1 MTELRTEL
9 RNESNAKSRKEKFRI
24 LGCNDSKGEQ
34 IVRANMTYWEDA
46 WRRLKQNKVAI
57 FCLGILIFITILCI
71 IGPYLTP
78 YKFEA
83 NDSSVINLGP
93 SGKHYFGTDDLG
105 RDMFARVCVGGR
117 VSLIIGLAGALIDT
131 VVGVLYG
138 GIAGYLGGR
147 VDNIM
152 MRIVEILISIPYLLV
167 VVLVSLVLGKGMT
180 SIIIAMTITG
190 WVGMA
195 RLVRGQVLQ
204 IKEQEYVLA
213 AQALGASSMRIILR
227 HLLPN
232 TIGIMIVA
240 ITFDVPVF
248 IFGEAFLSFIGLGI
262 QSPDT
267 SWGAIASSAQQ
278 YLMFYPEQLFFP
290 SLFISLTMLSF
301 NLLGDGLRD
310 ALDPRLRQ

>member
-1 MTELRTEL
+1 MAEL
-9 RNESNAKSRKEKFRI
+9 RKEKFKI
-24 LGCNDSKGEQ
+24 VGCNECQGEK
-34 IVRANMTYWEDA
+34 IVRPNITYWQDA

-57 FCLGILIFITILCI
+57 LSLIILGVITILCI
-71 IGPYLTP
+71 IGPHLTP
-78 YKFEA
+78 YKFEV
-83 NDSSVINLGP
+83 NDSGVINLSP

-117 VSLIIGLAGALIDT
+117 VSLIIGLVGALIDT
-131 VVGVLYG
+131 TVGVLYG
-138 GIAGYLGGR
+138 GIAGYFGGK
-147 VDNIM
+147 VDIIM
-152 MRIVEILISIPYLLV
+152 MRIVEVLISIPYLLV
-167 VVLVSLVLGKGMT
+167 VVLISLVLGKGMM
-180 SIIIAMTITG
+180 SLIIAMTLTG

-262 QSPDT
+262 QSPAT
-267 SWGAIASSAQQ
+267 SWGAIAASAQQ

>member
-1 MTELRTEL
+1 MAEL
-9 RNESNAKSRKEKFRI
+9 RKEKFKI
-24 LGCNDSKGEQ
+24 VGCGNSEGET
-34 IVRANMTYWEDA
+34 IVRPNMTYWQDA
-46 WRRLKQNKVAI
+46 WRRLKQNKIAI
-57 FCLGILIFITILCI
+57 LSLIILGIITFLCI
-71 IGPYLTP
+71 VGPHLTP
-78 YKFEA
+78 YKFQTV
-83 NDSSVINLGP
+83 DSSIINMAAN
-93 SGKHYFGTDDLG
+93 GKHYFGTDDLG

-117 VSLIIGLAGALIDT
+117 VSLIIGLIGAVIDT
-131 VVGVLYG
+131 TVGVLYG
-138 GIAGYLGGR
+138 GIAGYFGGK
-147 VDNIM
+147 VDVIM
-152 MRIVEILISIPYLLV
+152 MRIVEVLISIPYLLV
-167 VVLVSLVLGKGMT
+167 VVLISLVLGKGMLAL
-180 SIIIAMTITG
+180 IIAMTITG

-195 RLVRGQVLQ
+195 RLIRGQVLQ

-213 AQALGASSMRIILR
+213 AQVLGASSMRIILK

-232 TIGIMIVA
+232 TIGVIIVA
-240 ITFDVPVF
+240 ITFDVPSF

-262 QSPDT
+262 QSPNT